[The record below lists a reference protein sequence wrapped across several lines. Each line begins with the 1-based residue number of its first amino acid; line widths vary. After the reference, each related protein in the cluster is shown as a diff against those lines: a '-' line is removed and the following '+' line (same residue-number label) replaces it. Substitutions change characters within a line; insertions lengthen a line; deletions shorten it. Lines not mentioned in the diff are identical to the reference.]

1 MEKEGKGDGRR
12 EVCSLRPLGRDQTG
26 WGIKSGSSVSIR
38 DHGLL
43 VCSHRIV

>member
-1 MEKEGKGDGRR
+1 MAGEKCAPSGRWAEIR
-12 EVCSLRPLGRDQTG
+12 QGGV
-26 WGIKSGSSVSIR
+26 KSGSSVSIR